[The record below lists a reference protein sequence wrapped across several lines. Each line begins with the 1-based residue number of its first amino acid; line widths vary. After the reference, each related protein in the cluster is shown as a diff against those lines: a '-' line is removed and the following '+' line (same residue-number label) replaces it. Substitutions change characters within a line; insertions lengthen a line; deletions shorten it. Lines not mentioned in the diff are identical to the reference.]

1 MIVDLPDT
9 TTSALSKALVKIREE
24 GGAVALGRVLT
35 LVIATAISLFVSFT
49 LTPMLAV
56 KLIAGGEAKSSGLMH
71 RFGVHP
77 EGEQS
82 RGDDVVVATFP
93 RRMPIAEM
101 ARRLRDEL

>member
-1 MIVDLPDT
+1 MKVHSPHAFAN
-9 TTSALSKALVKIREE
+9 TSRATLFVTAVHNHVLRRLLR
-24 GGAVALGRVLT
+24 GAEVPEHVLT
-35 LVIATAISLFVSFT
+35 DAYDR
-49 LTPMLAV
+49 
-56 KLIAGGEAKSSGLMH
+56 LMH